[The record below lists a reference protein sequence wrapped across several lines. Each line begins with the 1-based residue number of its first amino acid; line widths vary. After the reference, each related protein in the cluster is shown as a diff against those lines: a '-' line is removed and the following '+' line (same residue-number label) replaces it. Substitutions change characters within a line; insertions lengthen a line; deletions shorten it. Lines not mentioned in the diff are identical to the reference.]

1 MSDTGSD
8 ALPNAG
14 KRGII
19 DDSSHGGA
27 SAGSA
32 GQSSGQDPQFT
43 SRISIKRV
51 VEVIQGFTEYKQ
63 WLVEEIGFGGV
74 LKIPMI
80 QKVSLKFSAWTM
92 SKVDVV
98 RQAICIRDDKVLK
111 FWAEDFH
118 KMFGVPCGNR
128 DVKGRDASI
137 TQESIDLIKKSIGL
151 DRAGEH
157 SLRAVEEFLKRD
169 VKDESSKIE
178 KDCFQIAFVIFVMG
192 HLFAPST
199 KYDYCQIDFWGAVA
213 NTDNIAQFN
222 WCDYVLQC
230 LLDAVIKLQKDMS
243 NGNSTINLS
252 GCHVFLPVN
261 VPKFCKNITPM
272 LLHLASISFSLFFLC
287 SYAY

>member
-8 ALPNAG
+8 ALPGSA
-14 KRGII
+14 KRGSM
-19 DDSSHGGA
+19 DDSSHGGV
-27 SAGSA
+27 SAA
-32 GQSSGQDPQFT
+32 TAVQSSGYDPQFT
-43 SRISIKRV
+43 SRVSIKRV

-74 LKIPMI
+74 LKIPLI

-111 FWAEDFH
+111 FWAEDIH

-151 DRAGEH
+151 DRVGEH
-157 SLRAVEEFLKRD
+157 SLRAVEEFLRRD

-178 KDCFQIAFVIFVMG
+178 KDCFQIAFVIYVMG
-192 HLFAPST
+192 HIFAPST

-213 NTDNIAQFN
+213 NTETIAQFN

-230 LLDAVIKLQKDMS
+230 LLDAVIKLQKDMANFRIEGASAVLMTTLLS
-243 NGNSTINLS
+243 NIR
-252 GCHVFLPVN
+252 
-261 VPKFCKNITPM
+261 K
-272 LLHLASISFSLFFLC
+272 
-287 SYAY
+287 